1 MKTIAVM
8 VYDKPE
14 GPSYTFG
21 YESAEDQARQVYKEL
36 QALSKKGTV
45 EIESGTIVVKTE
57 NGAVKLGKTTE
68 MTAGRGA
75 GRGAF
80 WGLLAGLIFAGPV
93 AGLLAGLGL
102 GALLGGRASK
112 SLDPDFMK
120 TIADRMKP
128 GGAALFLL
136 VDSDDE
142 QTIRQLE
149 AYEGPLYLTPL
160 TDDVEEALEKASK
173 HEDVLE
179 AIQFDEID

>member
-1 MKTIAVM
+1 
-8 VYDKPE
+8 
-14 GPSYTFG
+14 
-21 YESAEDQARQVYKEL
+21 
-36 QALSKKGTV
+36 
-45 EIESGTIVVKTE
+45 
-57 NGAVKLGKTTE
+57 